1 MKIFGEENY
10 FYHGSIRRYIGLFG
24 SLFTN
29 IVVKRSEDAEYIKVP
44 IKYSNGNR
52 YANVDQ
58 GDNREATRI
67 SRIVPAM
74 SFTLKTFYKDISRK
88 TNAINRIS
96 HSSFDADGKKGFMY
110 NFVPYNFIFEL
121 AILTKNIEDMLQI
134 VEQIVPAFDPNITV
148 TIEDIDNT
156 LVDIEKNIAI
166 NLQEI
171 DTDDNY
177 DEDNKRMIHYRLT
190 FELKG
195 FLYKRVNKAYVIKE
209 ALLLGYFSDFD
220 IEGRAPILI
229 DQIYEQPPIQD
240 EQYSNSSHYKS
251 IEESLFAAVK
261 NVKET

>member
-29 IVVKRSEDAEYIKVP
+29 IVIKRSEDSTFIKVP

-58 GDNREATRI
+58 ADNREATRI

-74 SFTLKTFYKDISRK
+74 SFTLKTFYNDVSRK
-88 TNAINRIS
+88 TNAVNRHS

-110 NFVPYNFIFEL
+110 NPVPYNFIFEL

-134 VEQIVPAFDPNITV
+134 VEQIIPAFDPNITV
-148 TIEDIDNT
+148 TIEGIENNQ
-156 LVDIEKNIAI
+156 VDIEKDIPI
-166 NLQEI
+166 ILQEV

-177 DEDNKRMIHYRLT
+177 DDDNKRMIHYRLT

-195 FLYKRVNKAYVIKE
+195 FLYKKVTKGYVIKE
-209 ALLLGYFSDFD
+209 ALLLGYFNDFD
-220 IEGRAPILI
+220 IEGQSPILI
-229 DQIYEQPPIQD
+229 DQVYEQPPIQE
-240 EQYSNSSHYKS
+240 EQYMNSDQYKS
-251 IEESLFAAVK
+251 IEQSLFASVGSVK
-261 NVKET
+261 G